1 MNREEAKSILGTYR
15 PGGADAAD
23 PQFAEALRLV
33 ERDAELKSWFQ
44 EQRAFDS
51 VIAGSL
57 KDLAVPADLKT
68 SILAGRVIV
77 RVPLWRDSRVR
88 VAAAA
93 AVALM
98 VALGSSKYVGARA
111 SFSKF
116 REKLIAEAWAG
127 DRHVDF
133 ESSEW
138 KEVSRWLAAQNV
150 SNNFN
155 LPPALGD
162 LRVHGASVVDLDGRR
177 IPCVCLADGPRHL
190 HLFVVTGAEF
200 SDQPQ
205 DGMPDFEKCG
215 GWKTASWQQGEKTF
229 VLTGMKYQTFVSKFR
244 KGGRWTMSG

>member
-23 PQFAEALRLV
+23 PQLAEALRLV

-44 EQRAFDS
+44 EQRSFDTA
-51 VIAGSL
+51 VAGSL
-57 KDLAVPADLKT
+57 KELAVPADLKA
-68 SILAGRVIV
+68 SILAGRTVV
-77 RVPLWRDSRVR
+77 RVPLWRDSRMR

-93 AVALM
+93 VVALM
-98 VALGSSKYVGARA
+98 VALGGAKYVGARA
-111 SFSKF
+111 PFAEF

-138 KEVSRWLAAQNV
+138 KDVSRWLAAQNV
-150 SNNFN
+150 STNFN
-155 LPPALGD
+155 LPPALAD
-162 LRVHGASVVDLDGRR
+162 MRVHGASVVELGGHR
-177 IPCVCLADGPRHL
+177 ISCVCLADGPKHL
-190 HLFVVTGAEF
+190 HLFVVTGTEF
-200 SDQPQ
+200 SDRPP
-205 DGMPDFEKCG
+205 DGTLDFEKCG
-215 GWKTASWQQGEKTF
+215 GWKTASWQQGDKIF